1 MKKVIRSLLA
11 VTLVTG
17 MALPVAACRK
27 SSRKTEST
35 TKVEDNDP
43 TKETGTESNTD
54 KDSDTKPDQPE
65 VKTLKANEI
74 RTIQEDDPY
83 YEIEKNE
90 LQLSPIAGV
99 EFATTD
105 FNRASIVGDKIL
117 VNVDVTLAGED
128 EDAIDALLSSKYLA
142 RDEYEYYGLQ
152 LFDMTGKHIAT
163 VPMEENC
170 EFQRAFPMSN
180 GEILVATDKFDYN
193 ECKSTPRFFVI
204 SAEGKKIRNLQYD
217 YNETIYNMQAYP
229 VENGNLFI
237 AAEQKLFLF
246 DSEGKLIKKN
256 EEKTLGAF
264 MNYSDGKWYVAH
276 VAPPSYNIGAFQEV
290 DINTGELKDS
300 YKADTS
306 VAPNLT
312 QSTNCLIY
320 SETGVQKYD
329 IAQSKLTEVLSP
341 MSANLNCSY
350 LKEGQILDDN
360 TMRFLYVEPDADND
374 KFGTSCYC
382 YFANTMSILTLKR
395 TDKNPNAGK
404 ELVKVALY
412 VDDDPYLRDKI
423 LEYNL
428 DPTQHGYIEFYTL
441 SDYEAF
447 GWPDDML
454 IQFLGNTSKIVTNDM
469 YEGKGPDIL
478 VGFANLA
485 EFNREPYMIDMK
497 PYLQADTTINKDD
510 YFYNIFE
517 AFEKDGKLYS
527 MPLTFSLRGMAVNSS
542 IAGAKETWTF
552 DDFNKIKN
560 SLPASMSIMPE
571 YSCAELLSL
580 FLTASTSDFIDY
592 DKGEAYFESD
602 KFKTLLE
609 TIKNNASPDPA
620 MNSGFAIVNGQ
631 MMSAHDLLL
640 SGRTGSIP
648 TEIQTLEDYCFIA
661 EAVTSDKMLMAG
673 YPSTEGKTM
682 TALADLSM
690 SITSCAANP
699 DVCWE
704 FIRYLLNDEQQ
715 QYLSVGDYSLP
726 VSKKAFEA
734 TSAEQIE
741 LSAKAYEEAFS
752 NPNYGVLPVEITTE
766 RKDDLMK
773 VLSSIDN
780 SYSLDS
786 DITTVI
792 MEEADRYFGGWQTSD
807 NVGKIIQA
815 KATDILRS
823 R

>member
-35 TKVEDNDP
+35 TKVEESDP
-43 TKETGTESNTD
+43 TKKTGTESNTD

-90 LQLSPIAGV
+90 LQLSPIPGV

-105 FNRASIVGDKIL
+105 FNLASIVGDKIL
-117 VNVDVTLAGED
+117 VNVNVTLKESSD
-128 EDAIDALLSSKYLA
+128 TDALFAHNYLA
-142 RDEYEYYGLQ
+142 YDDYEFHGLQ
-152 LFDMTGKHIAT
+152 LFDMNGRNIAT
-163 VPMEENC
+163 IPMEENC
-170 EFQRAFPMSN
+170 EFRRAFAMSN

-193 ECKSTPRFFVI
+193 VCKSTPYFFVI
-204 SAEGKKIRNLQYD
+204 SASGEKLREFKVD
-217 YNETIYNMQAYP
+217 CNETIYNMQPYP

-237 AAEQKLFLF
+237 ASEQKLFLF

-256 EEKTLGAF
+256 EGKTLGAF

-300 YKADTS
+300 FKADTS
-306 VAPNLT
+306 ITPYLT
-312 QSTNCLIY
+312 DSTNCLIY
-320 SETGVQKYD
+320 GEMGVQKYN
-329 IAQSKLTEVLSP
+329 IEQSTTTQVLSP

-360 TMRFLYVEPDADND
+360 TMRFLYVVPDRDND
-374 KFGTSCYC
+374 KFGTDCYC

-412 VDDDPYLRDKI
+412 VNDDPYLRDKI
-423 LEYNL
+423 MEYNL
-428 DPTQHGYIEFYTL
+428 DPANHGYIEFYSVTDDETVGW
-441 SDYEAF
+441 SD
-447 GWPDDML
+447 DVL
-454 IQFLGNTSKIVTNDM
+454 IQLLGRSSKLVTEDM
-469 YEGKGPDIL
+469 YEGDGPDIL
-478 VGFANLA
+478 VGYSSLA
-485 EFNREPYMIDMK
+485 DFNGGQYMIDMK

-527 MPLTFSLRGMAVNSS
+527 LPLTFTLRGMAVNSS
-542 IAGAKETWTF
+542 IAGAKEKWTF

-571 YSCAELLSL
+571 YSCAESLSL

-592 DKGEAYFESD
+592 EKGEANFESEE
-602 KFKTLLE
+602 FKTLLE
-609 TIKNNASPDPA
+609 TIKNNASANPDMNDGVA
-620 MNSGFAIVNGQ
+620 MINGQ
-631 MMSAHDLLL
+631 LMAATDQLYYNK
-640 SGRTGSIP
+640 TGSIL
-648 TEIQTLEDYCFIA
+648 TSLNTFEDYCILA
-661 EAVTSDKMLMAG
+661 ETATSDKMLFAG
-673 YPSTEGKTM
+673 YPSKEGKSM
-682 TALADLSM
+682 TARAGLSM

-699 DVCWE
+699 DVAWE
-704 FIRYLLNDEQQ
+704 FIRYLLNEDVQK
-715 QYLSVGDYSLP
+715 YMSVGNYTLP

-734 TSAEQIE
+734 TSQEQIA
-741 LSAKAYEEAFS
+741 LSESATEEFLN
-752 NPNYGVLPVEITTE
+752 NPNYGAYPIQITAE
-766 RKDDLMK
+766 RKDDFEKL
-773 VLSSIDN
+773 LSSIDN
-780 SYSLDS
+780 SHSLDS
-786 DITTVI
+786 EITAVVI
-792 MEEADRYFGGWQTSD
+792 EEADRYFGGWQTLD
-807 NVGKIIQA
+807 NVAKIIQA